1 MRHEAG
7 FNLRGNSL
15 LRWASLSAARGA
27 YPRQAGADGS
37 FSNTDWPAGSSRT
50 MPGEAQEIKWGHN
63 SILAEQTQIPPP
75 PQTQFIGK
83 TETIPS
89 GTHVSGRNGLF
100 EIHWQLQVLL
110 RMHGAFSCRGLGV
123 PSSQAPAEC
132 LVQMLILWDFY
143 SLRWEGGGG
152 VGCGGRLPF
161 SSLLT
166 PIFSHLFMS
175 VGEGL

>member
-1 MRHEAG
+1 MG
-7 FNLRGNSL
+7 V
-15 LRWASLSAARGA
+15 
-27 YPRQAGADGS
+27 
-37 FSNTDWPAGSSRT
+37 SRT
-50 MPGEAQEIKWGHN
+50 QTGLLEAPGPCQGRPRKSNGAI
-63 SILAEQTQIPPP
+63 IPFWQNRLRYHPP

-123 PSSQAPAEC
+123 PSSQAPVEC

-143 SLRWEGGGG
+143 SLRWEGGGR